1 MSVRFF
7 HIQRTYFFYLVII
20 FFIQLM
26 AGEANAFVRNSLVTS
41 TNQLAFDHK
50 RGGKDIQITS
60 EKNWN
65 VSTQV
70 SWISFS
76 KINGTGNATVQV
88 KVQINNS
95 VTERKGTVIVN
106 TENESDTIL
115 IEQQGQPITL
125 VASPS
130 TFEIDKRSQSIEVQV
145 VANTTWEIANVDSWI
160 QIDKVETDL
169 LGKINLTVSSA
180 EQTERTGKITL
191 KASDKEFEIIIK
203 QKQIVTATNEEV
215 LANLSIYPVPASDY
229 LYIEGEVDE
238 LALVDVTGQILLTQ
252 SNIIN
257 RQIKLNTEGFP
268 SGIYF
273 LRISTPVG
281 MGVRRILLNQTKGL

>member
-1 MSVRFF
+1 
-7 HIQRTYFFYLVII
+7 
-20 FFIQLM
+20 M